1 MSLRDDIAD
10 FRQQSAARIPEDIR
24 LVMDSATKTLIESG
38 IAELGPKVGDK
49 APSFSLPNAR
59 GETVDIADKLK
70 DGPVVVNFYRGG
82 WCPYCNLELRALQ
95 QKLPEIEDLGA
106 SLVAVSPET
115 PDHSLST
122 AEKNELGFEVLS
134 DVGNGVARDFNL
146 VFEVAEELRPIY
158 DKFGIDIPGH
168 NGDDTYEIPMPAIYV
183 IDTDGTVLHA
193 FVDADHTKRMEPD
206 DIVDVLKRRKG

>member
-1 MSLRDDIAD
+1 MSLRDEIAD
-10 FRQQSAARIPEDIR
+10 FGQQSAARIAEDIR
-24 LVMDSATKTLIESG
+24 LVMGNATKTLIDSG

-59 GETVDIADKLK
+59 GETVDIAAKLK
-70 DGPVVVNFYRGG
+70 DGPVVVSFYRGG

-122 AEKNELGFEVLS
+122 AEKNELKFEVLS
-134 DVGNGVARDFNL
+134 DVGNSVARGFNL

-168 NGDDTYEIPMPAIYV
+168 NGDDTFEIPMPATYV

-193 FVDADHTKRMEPD
+193 FVDADYTKRMEPD
-206 DIVDVLKRRKG
+206 DVVDVLKRRKG